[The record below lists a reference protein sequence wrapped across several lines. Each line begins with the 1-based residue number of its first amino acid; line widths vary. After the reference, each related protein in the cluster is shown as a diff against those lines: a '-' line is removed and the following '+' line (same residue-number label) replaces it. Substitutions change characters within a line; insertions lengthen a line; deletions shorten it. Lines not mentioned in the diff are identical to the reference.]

1 MSCPGSVDRGRFPS
15 HCGLRERHGFIRHL
29 QKLPFTHRELPGA
42 RSFAV
47 QGLVLVC
54 LVALFAFIGPF
65 GTYNTIG
72 PLARVGYWMLAIGA
86 NWLVCGSVMM
96 LALRVTRTASRRRR
110 ILAMAGAALVAAIP
124 GTGVVFT
131 AEALFR
137 PGYAGGSALPTIY
150 LAVAVLMLAIGSL
163 VVTVLAGRRNLPKTD
178 DVIGGETGAGRT
190 ARFLDRL
197 PPELGRDLVCL
208 RMADHYVEVFTTSGS
223 TLILMRFADA
233 VAELESAGGL
243 RVHRSYWVARD
254 HVTGVARRNGRM
266 TLLLTGGHEAPVS
279 RGHLA
284 DVRAAGLA

>member
-1 MSCPGSVDRGRFPS
+1 MQ
-15 HCGLRERHGFIRHL
+15 E
-29 QKLPFTHRELPGA
+29 LPFTHRELPGA

-65 GTYNTIG
+65 GTYDTIG

-110 ILAMAGAALVAAIP
+110 ITVIAGAGLVAAIP

-137 PGYAGGSALPTIY
+137 PGYAGGNALPTIY

-163 VVTVLAGRRNLPKTD
+163 VIAVLAGRRNLPKTD
-178 DVIGGETGAGRT
+178 AETDGETGAGRT

-197 PPELGRDLVCL
+197 PPELGRNLVCL
-208 RMADHYVEVFTTSGS
+208 KTADHYVEVFTTSGS

-243 RVHRSYWVARD
+243 RVHRSYWVVRD

-284 DVRAAGLA
+284 DVRAAGLV